1 VEVVD
6 VDNNP
11 SNKPYKFGK
20 SSIARRLSCKW
31 GVAERSWPMDQVSNQ
46 RPSSKEW
53 NEWRNE
59 LEKRAIRKMSKR
71 EVAEKREALL
81 SASTFQY
88 TSEAVKNMVQE
99 KQKLRR
105 VRGLGFG
112 LSRVWGFRPTFAQVP
127 DVYGRFLL

>member
-1 VEVVD
+1 MD
-6 VDNNP
+6 SNP
-11 SNKPYKFGK
+11 ANKPYKFGK
-20 SSIARRLSCKW
+20 GSIARKLTCKW

-71 EVAEKREALL
+71 EVAEKREALM
-81 SASTFQY
+81 SAMTFQY
-88 TSEAVKNMVQE
+88 TSEAVRNMVLE

-105 VRGLGFG
+105 VRIIGSGLGLGLG
-112 LSRVWGFRPTFAQVP
+112 LSSGLGLEVLQFGV
-127 DVYGRFLL
+127 